1 MSKVLAAV
9 ESYLMCV
16 RQYSAVL
23 QVHMYVYLYYMCT
36 KKWTLLCLVEIT
48 AGDLSITRLV
58 DYKYPYGR
66 QFTFLKKL

>member
-16 RQYSAVL
+16 
-23 QVHMYVYLYYMCT
+23 T

-58 DYKYPYGR
+58 DFISTRMVDSLP
-66 QFTFLKKL
+66 F